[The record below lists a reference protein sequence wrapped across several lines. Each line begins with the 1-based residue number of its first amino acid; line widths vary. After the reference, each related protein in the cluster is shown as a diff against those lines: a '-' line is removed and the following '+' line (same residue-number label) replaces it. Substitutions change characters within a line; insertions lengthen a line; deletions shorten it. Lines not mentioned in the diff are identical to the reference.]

1 MSGAFQ
7 NFSGE
12 PHLVRLGYGHSKT
25 QHLSLSTI
33 HREYA
38 ALVSLPYYDY
48 VDMILQ
54 PRLSMP
60 PQVDPK
66 DIQNAMS
73 KYGINEPQAN
83 AILSSLNMSGF
94 SLIQG

>member
-1 MSGAFQ
+1 MSGAFR
-7 NFSGE
+7 NFSGKS
-12 PHLVRLGYGHSKT
+12 HVVRLGYGHSKT
-25 QHLSLSTI
+25 PQLSLSTI

-54 PRLSMP
+54 PRLPMP
-60 PQVDPK
+60 PEVDPTG
-66 DIQNAMS
+66 IQNAMS

>member
-1 MSGAFQ
+1 LNIAI
-7 NFSGE
+7 
-12 PHLVRLGYGHSKT
+12 LKAL
-25 QHLSLSTI
+25 LSLSTI

-48 VDMILQ
+48 VDMILRPQ
-54 PRLSMP
+54 LQMP
-60 PQVDPK
+60 PQVEPR
-66 DIQNAMS
+66 DIETAMS

-83 AILSSLNMSGF
+83 AILSSLDMSGF